1 MSVSF
6 VHLSDI
12 HFGQETGGHLRI
24 HDDVKELLIE
34 DVGSVARTL
43 DSGRAT
49 GILVTGDIAFGGREH
64 EYRAAANWLDRVANA
79 AGCPKHRIQLVPGNH
94 DIDRAQITEV
104 TRLVLRGIVAGG
116 DSTLEKILATEE
128 DRELLFRRFSGYR
141 PFSEG
146 YRCPLNT
153 NAEPEEW
160 VIRLAPGRSLRFV
173 RINSALVCS
182 PEDER
187 GKLLLGPR
195 QRVLRPMAG
204 QELVI
209 LCHHPVHWLQDSE
222 DALRFIRTRARVL
235 MTGHEHA
242 PSLAIEKID
251 ESTDLMMLA
260 AGAVVPPNTDC
271 GYTYHYSFVQF
282 SWDMEQDALAV
293 VVHPRVWIDQ
303 EKRFGTD
310 DGFLAEHGGE
320 FVLGCPFF
328 RRATP
333 DDLLLSHVNGT
344 NHGADTVLID
354 NSDHGTDSGDKQG
367 SDEYAAVLLSFFRD
381 ITDAQRADVLMS
393 LGALPQGW
401 KGFLNE
407 SFERTA
413 FDGLV
418 REGRIGELRTEID
431 KIMRDGST

>member
-12 HFGQETGGHLRI
+12 HFGQETGGHLRV

-34 DVGSVARTL
+34 DVRSVARTL

-49 GILVTGDIAFGGREH
+49 GILVTGDIAFGGRER

-94 DIDRAQITEV
+94 DIDRAEITEV
-104 TRLVLRGIVAGG
+104 TRLVLRDIVAGG
-116 DSTLEKILATEE
+116 DATLEKILATET

-153 NAEPEEW
+153 SAEPEEW
-160 VIRLAPGRSLRFV
+160 VIPLAPGRSLRFV
-173 RINSALVCS
+173 RINSALVS
-182 PEDER
+182 SSEDER
-187 GKLLLGPR
+187 GKLILGPR
-195 QRVLRPMAG
+195 QRVLRPITG

-222 DALRFIRTRARVL
+222 DALRFIRNRARVL

-260 AGAVVPPNTDC
+260 AGAVTPPNTDC
-271 GYTYHYSFVQF
+271 GYTYHYSLVQF
-282 SWDMEQDALAV
+282 SWDMEQDALTV
-293 VVHPRVWIDQ
+293 VVHPRAWIDQ
-303 EKRFGTD
+303 KKRFGAD
-310 DGFLAEHGGE
+310 DEFLAEHGRE

-328 RRATP
+328 RRAP
-333 DDLLLSHVNGT
+333 PGDLLVSHPNGT
-344 NHGADTVLID
+344 NHPADTVLID
-354 NSDHGTDSGDKQG
+354 DSDETSDSEDKQV

-381 ITDAQRADVLMS
+381 ITGAQRADVLMS
-393 LGALPQGW
+393 LGALPPGW

-407 SFERTA
+407 SFERTV

-418 REGRIGELRTEID
+418 QKGDIGELSA
-431 KIMRDGST
+431 KITKIARDVST